1 MITYNL
7 YDYDWPLQ
15 LYNTWKCSMYYC
27 ENSRVYYYLCVLFI
41 PLFLGHFVEKTTKL
55 TGSYDSIDEVIYA
68 LESCQRWVGSHCMTL
83 HLLSKLL
90 VSRFVLLYCVKI
102 CPLFI
107 QKVVIYVYMFFRS
120 CPFLDLYC
128 VKICPLFIQ
137 KLANIWVYLHDY

>member
-1 MITYNL
+1 
-7 YDYDWPLQ
+7 
-15 LYNTWKCSMYYC
+15 MYYC

-90 VSRFVLLYCVKI
+90 VSRFVLCQNLSPLHTKI
-102 CPLFI
+102 G
-107 QKVVIYVYMFFRS
+107 QYMG
-120 CPFLDLYC
+120 LLT
-128 VKICPLFIQ
+128 
-137 KLANIWVYLHDY
+137 